1 MEQLT
6 IIAGATPAQQEAAAM
21 HFEIVEAAKGAVN
34 SLLDLGRK
42 LKRMR
47 DSGRFK
53 DLGFETFGAYTEA
66 AVGIKQRQA
75 YNYIQVVETLPA
87 RLIEENAA
95 SGITKLSLLCKF
107 GPADREEILR
117 EGLANITVAELQKLV
132 EERDGLVEQL
142 SMLKSGPA
150 APVAEV
156 QAEEVDL
163 DAIRAEAAAQAREE
177 EQRRH
182 EEALAQAKR
191 EQEEA
196 VAAARREAE
205 AEAKKKIRE
214 ATEKA
219 QEQARKTAVQQIA
232 EEREKA
238 ASQARAQQEAADRA
252 ALEEARRREAEAM
265 QRAEETAKQLQL
277 AADKDSARFAL
288 LFDDL
293 QAKATAMVELA
304 EAMRAQGKV
313 EQAEKFM
320 GALKRALEALRE
332 SLEGEGE

>member
-21 HFEIVEAAKGAVN
+21 HFEIVEAAKSAVN

-53 DLGFETFGAYTEA
+53 DLGFETFGSYTEA

-75 YNYIQVVETLPA
+75 YSYIQVVETLPA
-87 RLIEENAA
+87 RLIEENAT
-95 SGITKLSLLCKF
+95 SGITKLALLCKLS
-107 GPADREEILR
+107 PADREEVAG
-117 EGLANITVAELQKLV
+117 EGLAEITVAELQKLI
-132 EERDGLVEQL
+132 EEKNGLAEQL
-142 SMLKSGPA
+142 SMLESGSAAPA
-150 APVAEV
+150 AEAH
-156 QAEEVDL
+156 AEEVDL

-182 EEALAQAKR
+182 EEALAKAKR

-205 AEAKKKIRE
+205 AEAIKNVPE

-238 ASQARAQQEAADRA
+238 ASQARAQRRQRTGLRWRRPAAGRPRPCSGQRKRQSSCSWQPTKTAPVSPFFSMTCRPRQRPWWSWRRLCGHRA
-252 ALEEARRREAEAM
+252 RWNRPRSSWAL
-265 QRAEETAKQLQL
+265 
-277 AADKDSARFAL
+277 
-288 LFDDL
+288 
-293 QAKATAMVELA
+293 
-304 EAMRAQGKV
+304 
-313 EQAEKFM
+313 
-320 GALKRALEALRE
+320 
-332 SLEGEGE
+332 

>member
-21 HFEIVEAAKGAVN
+21 HFEIVEAAKSAVN

-75 YNYIQVVETLPA
+75 YSYIQVVETLPA

-95 SGITKLSLLCKF
+95 SGITKLALLCKLS
-107 GPADREEILR
+107 PADREEVASD
-117 EGLANITVAELQKLV
+117 GLAEITVSELQKLI
-132 EERDGLVEQL
+132 EEKNGLAEQL
-142 SMLKSGPA
+142 SMLEGEAA
-150 APVAEV
+150 APAAEV

-182 EEALAQAKR
+182 EEALARAKR

-205 AEAKKKIRE
+205 EEAKKKIRE

-265 QRAEETAKQLQL
+265 KRAEETAKQLQL
-277 AADKDSARFAL
+277 AADKDGASFAI

-332 SLEGEGE
+332 SLEVEGE

>member
-6 IIAGATPAQQEAAAM
+6 IIASATPAQQEAAAM
-21 HFEIVEAAKGAVN
+21 HFEIVEAAKSAVT
-34 SLLDLGRK
+34 SLIDLGRK

-53 DLGFETFGAYTEA
+53 DLGFASFGEYTEA

-75 YNYIQVVETLPA
+75 YSYIQVVETLPA

-107 GPADREEILR
+107 SPADREEIVR

-132 EERDGLVEQL
+132 EERNGLAEQL
-142 SMLKSGPA
+142 SLLESGAA
-150 APVAEV
+150 APAAEV

-163 DAIRAEAAAQAREE
+163 DVIRAEAAAQAREE
-177 EQRRH
+177 ERRSH

-232 EEREKA
+232 EEREKV

-277 AADKDSARFAL
+277 AADKDSVKFAL

-304 EAMRAQGKV
+304 EAMRDQGKA
-313 EQAEKFM
+313 EQAERCM
-320 GALKRALEALRE
+320 TALKRALEALRE